1 MKFVSEIRYIDIKN
15 IKNIKKLDDKMKSN
29 DGEKSIK
36 NIISLMK
43 LSHLKE
49 LTKTFEVHVS
59 GKRKEDFVE
68 IISFYIKNNISV
80 IIGNFITYEEYVFIK
95 AVCDNNYTVSLN
107 ENYNIKEDVKKSL
120 EYLGI
125 IYSYY
130 DFNEKKISMPFE
142 IREIIKLGI
151 SKIDIIE
158 HSKENQEIIELFRSL
173 LDIYGVIPQDVLL
186 DYIVQDFRMEYEV
199 HEAIKTLWR
208 YNNRYNLYYSD
219 YKLNYCNINI
229 IDIKSLN
236 EKLSTKSDINYKYYN
251 KSQLKNRSN
260 RNLHYI
266 EKEIYVVLKRHFKS
280 SEVTLKHLD
289 YIRTM
294 IKNDISSRDISKYI
308 MNETKRMGEQGRI
321 IIEGLV
327 DMARIYY
334 PLWTL
339 KGHSLNDLKSSC
351 KLMQVKDSRKY
362 KKVEINL

>member
-1 MKFVSEIRYIDIKN
+1 MKFVSELRYID

-95 AVCDNNYTVSLN
+95 EICDNNYTVSLN

-142 IREIIKLGI
+142 IRKIIKSNL
-151 SKIDIIE
+151 SKIEVIE
-158 HSKENQEIIELFRSL
+158 HSKENQELIKLFRAL
-173 LDIYGVIPQDVLL
+173 LDIYGVIPQDLLL
-186 DYIVQDFRMEYEV
+186 DYVVQEYTMEYRV
-199 HEAIKTLWR
+199 HEAIKNLWR

-219 YKLNYCNINI
+219 YKLNYCNTKI
-229 IDIKSLN
+229 IDIRSLN
-236 EKLSTKSDINYKYYN
+236 EKLSTKSDINYKYYD
-251 KSQLKNRSN
+251 KSQLENMSN
-260 RNLHYI
+260 RNLNYI
-266 EKEIYVVLKRHFKS
+266 EEEIYVALKRHFKS
-280 SEVTLKHLD
+280 SEVTLKYLD
-289 YIRTM
+289 YMRTM
-294 IKNDISSRDISKYI
+294 IKNDISSREISEFIK
-308 MNETKRMGEQGRI
+308 NKTKRMGERGRI

-327 DMARIYY
+327 DRTRIYY
-334 PLWTL
+334 PIWTL
-339 KGHSLNDLKSSC
+339 KGYSLNDLKCSC
-351 KLMQVKDSRKY
+351 KLTQVRASRQ
-362 KKVEINL
+362 

>member
-1 MKFVSEIRYIDIKN
+1 MKFTSEIRYID

-29 DGEKSIK
+29 DGEKSVK

-49 LTKTFEVHVS
+49 LAKTFEVHVC

-68 IISFYIKNNISV
+68 IISFYIKNKISV

-95 AVCDNNYTVSLN
+95 EICDNNYTVSVN
-107 ENYNIKEDVKKSL
+107 KNCNIKEDVKKSL

-142 IREIIKLGI
+142 IRETIKLGI

-158 HSKENQEIIELFRSL
+158 HSKENQELIELFRAL

-236 EKLSTKSDINYKYYN
+236 EKLSTKSDINYKYYD

-351 KLMQVKDSRKY
+351 KLMQVKDLRKY
-362 KKVEINL
+362 KKVKINL